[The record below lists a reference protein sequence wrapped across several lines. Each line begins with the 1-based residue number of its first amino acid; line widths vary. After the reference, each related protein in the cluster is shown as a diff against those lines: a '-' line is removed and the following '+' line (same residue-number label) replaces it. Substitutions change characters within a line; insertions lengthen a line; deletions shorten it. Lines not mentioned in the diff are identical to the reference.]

1 MTFMKVLYTLYFA
14 NGKAISET
22 RQHLE
27 TRDYSE
33 VQWLATAY
41 LEENQQPIECVRVTA
56 TKYGAVVADIR
67 KPNQEK
73 TVSNNIIIAGGRD
86 FHDKTLMINRI
97 QELEKQ
103 GLISSTS
110 TLICGMARGADLMA
124 RDIFKDA
131 GLAVRDM
138 PAEWDKLGKRAGY
151 VRNEAMAL
159 IADLALVFWD
169 GQSKGSKHMIETM
182 DELKKPVY
190 VVRYT
195 ADEVPHQEYNL

>member
-1 MTFMKVLYTLYFA
+1 M
-14 NGKAISET
+14 
-22 RQHLE
+22 
-27 TRDYSE
+27 
-33 VQWLATAY
+33 
-41 LEENQQPIECVRVTA
+41 
-56 TKYGAVVADIR
+56 
-67 KPNQEK
+67 
-73 TVSNNIIIAGGRD
+73 SNNIIIAGGRD

-103 GLISSTS
+103 GLICSTS

-131 GLAVRDM
+131 GLSVRDM

-182 DELKKPVY
+182 DKLKKPVY
-190 VVRYT
+190 VVRYV